1 MVICPPETVESTE
14 LRVPSTCIENPGS
27 PAVFMFTDSRSVP
40 RMVVL
45 PPFSISIV
53 IEATVTEVDENP
65 VSPIQTSPAPASKEK
80 VWDEP
85 FRLIT
90 SSPMWAPSPK

>member
-1 MVICPPETVESTE
+1 
-14 LRVPSTCIENPGS
+14 
-27 PAVFMFTDSRSVP
+27 
-40 RMVVL
+40 MVVL

-90 SSPMWAPSPK
+90 SPPMWAPSPK